1 MPTGITPRGPASNLA
16 TKSKGANRMTS
27 TYLEFLD
34 KKGQPHRILRASAPV
49 ADTHT
54 HLISRE
60 LVIADALQAAS
71 EAGVE
76 LVVTPLDPA
85 EEAKD
90 PDAALAQLTDALAAV
105 SNPPTLR
112 ILAGAHPYHAE
123 SFLQD
128 GEAAFHKL
136 LAHPL
141 AAGIGEIGLDYTC
154 DVPKELQAEAFSAQL
169 SFAVKQNLPVELH
182 IRDQKDDENVTAHKD
197 AEHILSKVGMPK
209 QGCVLHCFTQGPS
222 VMRPF
227 LDMGC
232 TIAYGGALTFK
243 KSEEIRQAAL
253 ETPLTA
259 IVTETDA
266 PYMSP
271 EPLRGMPCR
280 CAFVTVVEDFLAT
293 LFEEAKIAT
302 KREVEEALWQNATK
316 LFLS

>member
-1 MPTGITPRGPASNLA
+1 
-16 TKSKGANRMTS
+16 MTS

-34 KKGQPHRILRASAPV
+34 KKGRPHRFLRAIAPV

-60 LVIADALQAAS
+60 FDIADSLQAAS

-76 LVVTPLDPA
+76 LVVTPLNPA

-90 PDAALAQLTDALAAV
+90 PDAALTQLTDALAAL
-105 SNPPTLR
+105 SHPPALR

-123 SFLQD
+123 AFLQH
-128 GEAAFHKL
+128 GEDAFQKL
-136 LAHPL
+136 LSHPL

-154 DVPKELQAEAFSAQL
+154 DVPKELQAEAFSFQL
-169 SFAVKQNLPVELH
+169 SYAVKHNLPVELH
-182 IRDQKDDENVTAHKD
+182 IRDQKDDENVAAHKD
-197 AEHILSKVGMPK
+197 AERILCQVGIPK
-209 QGCVLHCFTQGPS
+209 RGCVLHCFTQGPS

-259 IVTETDA
+259 LVTETDA

-271 EPLRGMPCR
+271 EPLRGMPCQ
-280 CAFVTVVEDFLAT
+280 CAFVTVVEDFLT
-293 LFEEAKIAT
+293 RLFEEAKIAT
-302 KREVEEALWQNATK
+302 KHELEEALWQNATN